1 MRLPVTLLLCAV
13 AATAAPGLS
22 HAQAKAPVED
32 RSPRQDPFQEAQNRV
47 EFARQAMTQAEQR
60 LEQAERFALQD
71 ELAFKSVQKQADEA
85 RAVSERSQKDLA
97 QARSRAVETRRTYEK
112 ESADF
117 ARARA
122 QQK

>member
-1 MRLPVTLLLCAV
+1 MRFTVTFLFCAV
-13 AATAAPGLS
+13 AAMSNAGHL

-47 EFARQAMTQAEQR
+47 EFARQAMTEAEQR

-71 ELAFKSVQKQADEA
+71 ELAFKAVQKQADEA
-85 RAVSERSQKDLA
+85 RAVSERSQKELA
-97 QARSRAVETRRTYEK
+97 QARSRTVETRRTYEK